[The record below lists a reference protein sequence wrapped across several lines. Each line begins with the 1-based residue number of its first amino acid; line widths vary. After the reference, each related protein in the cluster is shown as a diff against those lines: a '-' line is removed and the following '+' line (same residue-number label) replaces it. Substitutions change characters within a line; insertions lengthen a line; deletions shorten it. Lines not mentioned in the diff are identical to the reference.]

1 MAKGTRTQRPDD
13 AAGAIQQWFD
23 FGGGST
29 KNKGR
34 ATTIE
39 TTDPRD
45 IDPEPQIVGW
55 EGDTPILG
63 PAKLLGKPVLTTGH
77 TGEEGDNS
85 LIEIPEL
92 HSPEAPEGSFTSGF
106 HPDQPLSRAQ
116 IEQMLDSLYRGQGA
130 IRNNRALPGVMPRG
144 PLINVPLARLPG
156 GPLVH
161 VPPTLPRGP
170 LVTTP
175 GPQLGGSL
183 INSPIP
189 GLGLGGSLINR
200 PAAGVGK
207 MSLQDLLAL
216 RAVAQL
222 QANGH
227 PIAAQKV
234 A

>member
-1 MAKGTRTQRPDD
+1 MAKKTKPDD
-13 AAGAIQQWFD
+13 AAGAVQQWLD
-23 FGGGST
+23 FGGG
-29 KNKGR
+29 KAAGKGR
-34 ATTIE
+34 ASVE
-39 TTDPRD
+39 GSDPRN
-45 IDPEPQIVGW
+45 IAAEPELVGW
-55 EGDTPILG
+55 DEHDMPIFAPG
-63 PAKLLGKPVLTTGH
+63 KQIGKPELRTGH
-77 TGEEGDNS
+77 SGEPGDNS

-130 IRNNRALPGVMPRG
+130 IRNNRALPGVMPSG
-144 PLINVPLARLPG
+144 PLINVPLARRPG